1 MPAFGH
7 YKYGYI
13 FICSSFDTKKL
24 KKQKI
29 SINKLL
35 PSGSFLL
42 YNSWMEKISEKKRF
56 SLVARAKSFTH
67 AFRGIGV
74 LVKSTHNFWVHI
86 FVAIVAI
93 TFGFLL
99 KISHVEWLLLILA
112 TGFVMVTE
120 ALNTAIEIDID
131 LTSPNYHPYARDTK
145 DVAAGAVLI
154 SAVTAVV
161 IGLIIFLPKIIVLL
175 K

>member
-1 MPAFGH
+1 
-7 YKYGYI
+7 
-13 FICSSFDTKKL
+13 
-24 KKQKI
+24 
-29 SINKLL
+29 
-35 PSGSFLL
+35 
-42 YNSWMEKISEKKRF
+42 MEKISEKKRF

-74 LVKSTHNFWVHI
+74 LVKSTHNFWIHI
-86 FVAIVAI
+86 FVAVVAI
-93 TFGFLL
+93 VFGFFL
-99 KISHVEWLLLILA
+99 KISHIEWMLLVLA

-120 ALNTAIEIDID
+120 AINTAIEIDID

-154 SAVTAVV
+154 SAITAIVT
-161 IGLIIFLPKIIVLL
+161 GSIIFLPKVLALL